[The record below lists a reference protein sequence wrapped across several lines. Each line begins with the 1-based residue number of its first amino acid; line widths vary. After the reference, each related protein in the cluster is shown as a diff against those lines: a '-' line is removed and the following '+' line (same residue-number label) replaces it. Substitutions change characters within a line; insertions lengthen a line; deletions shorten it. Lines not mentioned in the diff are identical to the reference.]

1 MTEKTVVAERG
12 NGGNSQ
18 GHASGGFAGGEDKE
32 EISGKPSK
40 IYRDR
45 MGKSVRETGK
55 IHVDR

>member
-32 EISGKPSK
+32 QISGN

-45 MGKSVRETGK
+45 MGESVRETGK